1 MITAVLYE
9 DARKFD
15 WLCLTPGDYHSASFP
30 VDRIPVPPPTILT
43 GMYFSRF
50 HMGRLGNPGVQVP
63 RRSAKN
69 LADRRDAIGGFL
81 EPSLA
86 HRDPNN

>member
-1 MITAVLYE
+1 
-9 DARKFD
+9 
-15 WLCLTPGDYHSASFP
+15 
-30 VDRIPVPPPTILT
+30 
-43 GMYFSRF
+43 MYFSRF
-50 HMGRLGNPGVQVP
+50 HMARLGNPGVQVP
-63 RRSAKN
+63 RRLAKN